1 MELEEL
7 LKSKPLYYKEFDPQR
22 IIEAYNVLKPHIK
35 QPKRVQL
42 IGTNGKGSTGRV
54 IAYLAAR
61 ASLNVGHYTSPH
73 IYNFKERFWHN
84 GKFATTKEL
93 EAAHQKLFI
102 ILGRETSLS
111 LSYFEYLTLLTFVVF
126 EDCDLQVIEAGLGGE
141 FDATSVVNYTLTVVT
156 PIGFDHSDFLG
167 DSLEDIAR
175 TKLKAIAN
183 KALIAKQ
190 NSESVNT
197 IAKQI
202 ATEKGSALYFYKD
215 LLPKNSEQITAIA
228 KEKGW
233 ADYLVEN
240 ILNATFALDILSID
254 YNLKDLKSLK
264 LFGRF
269 YKLLPHVTI
278 DVGHN
283 PLAATVIVREL
294 KKKVILI
301 FNILDDKDL
310 SKSLEILKPKIE
322 AVEIIKIDTQRATD
336 LKKIELLLENMG
348 LQYKYFNGKLD
359 ENRDYLVFG
368 SFYVVEAFL
377 RELGILEINV

>member
-7 LKSKPLYYKEFDPQR
+7 LKSKPLYYKEFDPKR
-22 IIEAYNVLKPHIK
+22 IVEAYSVLKPHIK

-73 IYNFKERFWHN
+73 ILNFKERFWHN
-84 GKFATTKEL
+84 GKFVTIKEL
-93 EAAHQKLFI
+93 EVAHQKLFR
-102 ILGRETSLS
+102 ILGRDISLS
-111 LSYFEYLTLLTFVVF
+111 LSYFEYLTLLAFVAF
-126 EDCDLQVIEAGLGGE
+126 ENCDLQVIEAGLGGE
-141 FDATSVVNYTLTVVT
+141 FDATSVANYTLTVVT
-156 PIGFDHSDFLG
+156 PIGFDHSNFLG
-167 DSLEDIAR
+167 DSLEDIAK
-175 TKLKAIAN
+175 TKLKAMAN

-190 NSESVNT
+190 NSESIYT
-197 IAKQI
+197 IAQQI
-202 ATEKGSALYFYKD
+202 AKEKGSTLYFYKD
-215 LLPKNSEQITAIA
+215 SVPEKNEQIAAIA

-240 ILNATFALDILSID
+240 IINATFALNILTID
-254 YNLKDLKSLK
+254 YNLEDLKGLE

-269 YKLLPHVTI
+269 YKLMPHVTV

-283 PLAATVIVREL
+283 PLAATVIVKAL
-294 KKKVILI
+294 KKKVRLI

-310 SKSLEILKPKIE
+310 RKSLEILKPKIE

-348 LQYKYFNGKLD
+348 LQYRYFNGKLD
-359 ENRDYLVFG
+359 KNRDYLVFG

-377 RELGILEINV
+377 RESGISEISA